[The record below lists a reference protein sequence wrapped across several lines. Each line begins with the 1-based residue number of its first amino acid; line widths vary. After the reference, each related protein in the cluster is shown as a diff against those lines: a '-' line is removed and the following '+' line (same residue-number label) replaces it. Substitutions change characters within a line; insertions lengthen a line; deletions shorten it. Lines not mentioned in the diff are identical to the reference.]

1 MMSQNVITTIATNRK
16 IDVKCNAYT
25 KSKDNDANCNTSR
38 SSGGCSSDLPA
49 VFLHTPLEEKGPWS
63 PFYQLWW
70 VLAKGS
76 HLLEILL
83 KALEGGGVITEKYHI
98 WTLSLFWNWK
108 IPGPHPLLAVI

>member
-38 SSGGCSSDLPA
+38 SSGGCSPDLPA

-83 KALEGGGVITEKYHI
+83 KALEGGGSSLKNT
-98 WTLSLFWNWK
+98 TFGLSLCF
-108 IPGPHPLLAVI
+108 GPHPLLAVI